1 MFTLSERFE
10 QALSM
15 ACDFHRLQKRKNLP
29 TPFISHPLS
38 VAALVCENIEFV
50 CSEPERCEDFAII
63 AILHDVI
70 EDQGGMKAYERI
82 AQAFGK
88 DIADGV
94 LALSDSACAQGD
106 EKPPK
111 QSATPDIT
119 KNGARRFGY
128 RTHLVLRQNPQS
140 AIDGCRLSMPWRN
153 DMAVLYTTAA
163 RYDCELRSLARTL
176 SQTARFTSNPRHL

>member
-111 QSATPDIT
+111 
-119 KNGARRFGY
+119 
-128 RTHLVLRQNPQS
+128 
-140 AIDGCRLSMPWRN
+140 
-153 DMAVLYTTAA
+153 
-163 RYDCELRSLARTL
+163 
-176 SQTARFTSNPRHL
+176 